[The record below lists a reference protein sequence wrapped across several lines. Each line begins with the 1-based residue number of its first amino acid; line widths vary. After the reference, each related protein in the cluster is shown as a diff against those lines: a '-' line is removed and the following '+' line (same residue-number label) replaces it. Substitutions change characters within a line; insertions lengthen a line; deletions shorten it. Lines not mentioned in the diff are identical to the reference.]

1 MQVYKETIWHFTCQS
16 CNGFWSIAA
25 SDKWVPT
32 ELFCTHC
39 GSKRKHNPEKIE
51 WVDDNDYQPEN
62 KSHIRLGTS
71 SYTRASE
78 GTYIDDTPKQQ
89 YFKFEEEFLKDEL
102 DPGFQKDICS
112 CGHKIIDCDCKAGC
126 KCGCNKRY
134 LGAY

>member
-16 CNGFWSIAA
+16 CNGFWSVAA

-39 GSKRKHNPEKIE
+39 GLKRTHNSEKIE
-51 WVDDNDYQPEN
+51 WVDDSDYQPVN
-62 KSHIRLGTS
+62 QGHIRFGTS

-78 GTYIDDTPKQQ
+78 GTYTS
-89 YFKFEEEFLKDEL
+89 L
-102 DPGFQKDICS
+102 QKDVCS
-112 CGHKIIDCDCKAGC
+112 CGHKKADCDCKAGC

>member
-39 GSKRKHNPEKIE
+39 GSKRTHDNELIE
-51 WVDDNDYQPEN
+51 WVDADNDYQPVN
-62 KSHIRLGTS
+62 KSVPEKS
-71 SYTRASE
+71 WA
-78 GTYIDDTPKQQ
+78 KMN
-89 YFKFEEEFLKDEL
+89 EEEFLKGEL
-102 DPGFQKDICS
+102 NEGHIRVGTSSYSRAEESFQKEICS
-112 CGHKIIDCDCKAGC
+112 CGHKVVDCDCKAGC
-126 KCGCNKRY
+126 KCGCNKRF

>member
-16 CNGFWSIAA
+16 CNGFWSVAA

-39 GSKRKHNPEKIE
+39 GSKRSHNPEKIE
-51 WVDDNDYQPEN
+51 WVDDNDYQPVKNEG
-62 KSHIRLGTS
+62 HIRFGTS

-78 GTYIDDTPKQQ
+78 ATY
-89 YFKFEEEFLKDEL
+89 
-102 DPGFQKDICS
+102 FQKEICS
-112 CGHKIIDCDCKAGC
+112 CGHKVIDCDCKAGC